1 MSTELHVF
9 LPGQTLPAKA
19 AWQAVLDRLH
29 VPLDLGPGPET
40 PEISGF
46 YPMILR
52 GKRVG
57 VEAYIDDPHDFTK
70 VYPEVDQVATEVRSV
85 ISFRWSAYPKEAAC
99 AFGASSALVEGFN
112 ATVFFPDGNLISRN
126 VAEIIREMNLFYSI
140 D

>member
-19 AWQAVLDRLH
+19 AWQAVLDRLY

-40 PEISGF
+40 PKISGF
-46 YPMILR
+46 YPMIFR
-52 GKRVG
+52 GKRIG

-70 VYPEVDQVATEVRSV
+70 VYPAVDQLATEVRSV
-85 ISFRWSAYPKEAAC
+85 ISFRWSSNPKEAAC
-99 AFGASSALVEGFN
+99 AFGASSALVEAFN

-126 VAEIIREMNLFYSI
+126 VDEVIKEMNLFY
-140 D
+140 DMD

>member
-1 MSTELHVF
+1 MSTEMHVL

-40 PEISGF
+40 PEIQGF

-52 GKRVG
+52 GVRIG
-57 VEAYIDDPHDFTK
+57 VEAYIDDPNDFTK
-70 VYPEVDQVATEVRSV
+70 VYPETTQIATEVRSI

-99 AFGASSALVEGFN
+99 AFGASSALVDGFN
-112 ATVFFPDGNLISRN
+112 AIVFFPDGNFISN
-126 VAEIIREMNLFYSI
+126 NASKVIDEMNLFYEL
-140 D
+140 